1 MSGKTAQELIEY
13 IDLIN
18 DQLTVKYGKVVDLT
32 RSVLKNSKLD
42 DIKRSYLEW
51 SLAHLHAD
59 MVQLHEDLKNMQKSL
74 RENGKDI

>member
-1 MSGKTAQELIEY
+1 MSEKSSQELIEY

-32 RSVLKNSKLD
+32 RYILKTTTLD

-59 MVQLHEDLKNMQKSL
+59 MVKLHEDLKNMQKSL
-74 RENGKDI
+74 RDKGE

>member
-1 MSGKTAQELIEY
+1 MSGKTVQELIEY

-18 DQLTVKYGKVVDLT
+18 DQLTSQYDSVVKQT
-32 RSVLKNSKLD
+32 RNILKTTKLD

-59 MVQLHEDLKNMQKSL
+59 MVKLHEDLKNMQKSL
-74 RENGKDI
+74 RDKGE

>member
-1 MSGKTAQELIEY
+1 MSDKSSQELIEY

-32 RSVLKNSKLD
+32 RHILKTTKLD

-59 MVQLHEDLKNMQKSL
+59 MVKLHEDLKNMQKSL
-74 RENGKDI
+74 RDKGE